1 MQSVQHAAR
10 SFPRI
15 IGPFINY
22 YSMFTYGMVK
32 EGIWRREQH
41 LEDGNAP
48 EKYVPC
54 PLSLVMLTLL

>member
-32 EGIWRREQH
+32 EGIWRREQR
-41 LEDGNAP
+41 LEDGSEP
-48 EKYVPC
+48 EEYVPC
-54 PLSLVMLTLL
+54 PLLC